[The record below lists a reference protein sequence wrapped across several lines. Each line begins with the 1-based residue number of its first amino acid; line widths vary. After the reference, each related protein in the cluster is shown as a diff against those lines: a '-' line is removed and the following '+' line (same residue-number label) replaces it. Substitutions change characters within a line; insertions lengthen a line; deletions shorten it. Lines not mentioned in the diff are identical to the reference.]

1 LSSSANP
8 RRWETPCAP
17 VGNSV
22 QSPGW
27 TSRFSTRAK
36 SVPFMRSCGRPVTPD
51 PTRHTER
58 RAQLTSGITDTPPT
72 SARFLGDA
80 LAPPTRPPADGD
92 TTVLRC
98 RRRGRL
104 GPAAAL
110 GPGAAE
116 GEVRR
121 HAQAIAVVTAGS
133 WKQRSGSWTAGRL
146 LLAQG
151 ERQVYSPW
159 ALQFVAIR
167 SSRSALRRESFHAN
181 AQATSWARDQRKHKR
196 LDAPARGDEQIPRH
210 ARVQTAF
217 LLPRAWALRRCY
229 L

>member
-1 LSSSANP
+1 MRQRAMTDENPGLLNGRWRASAILSSRGSPETALSSSANP

-17 VGNSV
+17 AGNSV
-22 QSPGW
+22 QSPAR

-133 WKQRSGSWTAGRL
+133 WMRKSGSA
-146 LLAQG
+146 
-151 ERQVYSPW
+151 
-159 ALQFVAIR
+159 
-167 SSRSALRRESFHAN
+167 
-181 AQATSWARDQRKHKR
+181 
-196 LDAPARGDEQIPRH
+196 
-210 ARVQTAF
+210 
-217 LLPRAWALRRCY
+217 
-229 L
+229 